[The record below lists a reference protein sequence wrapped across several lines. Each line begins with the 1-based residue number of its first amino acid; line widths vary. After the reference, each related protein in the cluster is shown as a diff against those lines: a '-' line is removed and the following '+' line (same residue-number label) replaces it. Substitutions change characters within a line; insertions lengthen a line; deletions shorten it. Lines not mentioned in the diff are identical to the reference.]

1 MESCLKQEN
10 QEAKEELK
18 KLLSHASHKDLLVPT
33 QKDMSVRE
41 YIKKYNEKCL
51 SINMSSI
58 ANNEPTGSIKDQL
71 TDIDEPPS
79 SKQLDSF
86 RQEFGEMK
94 DFISHI
100 ESKPE
105 STEKSLENSL
115 EIESPSKVS
124 NTNSSE
130 WNIAKAFE
138 TEKRHRLIFDNDESP
153 FSNQKNSSLRIS
165 KHKFAAERSPN
176 TRFSQTMK
184 INKNIQSSTRFKKNK
199 YLMNLEKKFN
209 PANARFQTR
218 TINLFD
224 ETENQPKSK
233 V

>member
-1 MESCLKQEN
+1 MESCLKKEN

-18 KLLSHASHKDLLVPT
+18 KLLSHASQKDLLVPT
-33 QKDMSVRE
+33 QKDMGVRE
-41 YIKKYNEKCL
+41 YIKQYNEKCL
-51 SINMSSI
+51 ITNVSSI
-58 ANNEPTGSIKDQL
+58 ANNDPTGKFTSQL
-71 TDIDEPPS
+71 IHIDEPPS

-86 RQEFGEMK
+86 RQEFGEMR
-94 DFISHI
+94 DFIKNI
-100 ESKPE
+100 DSKPE
-105 STEKSLENSL
+105 STEKSLENSM

-130 WNIAKAFE
+130 WNIERAFE

-153 FSNQKNSSLRIS
+153 FSNHKNSSLRCS
-165 KHKFAAERSPN
+165 KHKFNAERSPN
-176 TRFSQTMK
+176 ARFSQTMK
-184 INKNIQSSTRFKKNK
+184 LKKNPQSSTKFRKNK

-209 PANARFQTR
+209 PANTRLQTR

-224 ETENQPKSK
+224 ATEDQPKTK